1 MNGFADRRGA
11 IRLAGRLMLGA
22 FAGKVLGFAREIEMA
37 RLLGAGLVADAFR
50 ASLTAAILPIAPLV
64 GDIVPSVM
72 IPMHRQWSA
81 DGSAPRRFA
90 LLTLAFG
97 LLTLPIAIAA
107 FIFAD
112 QWVAILVSG
121 FTPEAKALTVRFV
134 KVMVLSMPGV
144 VLASCFNSAE
154 ISIGR
159 SRIAMIRAS
168 MQNLSVM
175 AGIGLMV
182 LTGNVM
188 LIAWAFTVS
197 MTATA
202 VYGGVM
208 LVRERELTLG
218 GASLRE
224 AGAVVAAFIHRI
236 KSLLITPFADQ
247 GNILLERTLVSHVGV
262 GSVASMEYARTL
274 TDTALF
280 LVSQPIGFVM
290 LAQTTG
296 DRETTG
302 HRVELLLRPL
312 LALSLPA
319 ALFMMIFATDI
330 VTVVLRRGAF
340 QEHAVTLTSA
350 ALGGISAGL
359 WAAVIGSVFIRML
372 NAAHRNR
379 MAAVI
384 LLVGAAGQALVNVL
398 AVRDLGVL
406 GAGLGDSTR
415 GLVMLIGAAW
425 ALHSGRLLLRLL
437 MLMVIPAV
445 LFVAMGE
452 GIRAVVVSPFTRL
465 ILGGGS
471 FGVGI
476 LLCLLMLAPEFCRMV
491 MQRLRVRRLRAQT

>member
-1 MNGFADRRGA
+1 
-11 IRLAGRLMLGA
+11 
-22 FAGKVLGFAREIEMA
+22 
-37 RLLGAGLVADAFR
+37 
-50 ASLTAAILPIAPLV
+50 
-64 GDIVPSVM
+64 
-72 IPMHRQWSA
+72 
-81 DGSAPRRFA
+81 
-90 LLTLAFG
+90 
-97 LLTLPIAIAA
+97 
-107 FIFAD
+107 
-112 QWVAILVSG
+112 
-121 FTPEAKALTVRFV
+121 
-134 KVMVLSMPGV
+134 
-144 VLASCFNSAE
+144 
-154 ISIGR
+154 
-159 SRIAMIRAS
+159 
-168 MQNLSVM
+168 
-175 AGIGLMV
+175 
-182 LTGNVM
+182 
-188 LIAWAFTVS
+188 
-197 MTATA
+197 
-202 VYGGVM
+202 M

>member
-112 QWVAILVSG
+112 QWVA
-121 FTPEAKALTVRFV
+121 KALTVRFV

-202 VYGGVM
+202 VYGGAM